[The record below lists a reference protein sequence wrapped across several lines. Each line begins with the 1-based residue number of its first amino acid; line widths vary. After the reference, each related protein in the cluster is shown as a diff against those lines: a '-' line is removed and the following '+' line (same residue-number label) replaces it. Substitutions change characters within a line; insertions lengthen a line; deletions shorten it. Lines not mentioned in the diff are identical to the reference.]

1 MPDEK
6 QIRRALSKAGY
17 ALRKSRVRN
26 INIDNMGGYMI
37 VDVAGNY
44 VAFGSRYELTL
55 EDVADWLEHING

>member
-17 ALRKSRVRN
+17 ALRKSRGPVGA
-26 INIDNMGGYMI
+26 DDLGGYMI

-44 VAFGSRYELTL
+44 VAAGSRYELTL